1 MAIALGVRDDLP
13 AAELRRRARLE
24 QEARVACRMLALANA
39 LDGMSRA
46 EAAMRAGLDRQALR
60 DWVIRY
66 NAEGLAGLRDRPR
79 SGRRSFLDPAQRAA
93 LKALVLAGPDPE
105 TDGVSTWRAQDIRRL
120 VKTRFQQSYSENG
133 MLKVLHGLGLSWQ
146 KARPVHPSADHEA
159 QEAFKKNL
167 PGADR
172 RPRRAATAGA
182 ARDLVP
188 G

>member
-1 MAIALGVRDDLP
+1 MAIALRVRDDLP

-24 QEARVACRMLALANA
+24 TDGRVACRMLALANA

-46 EAAMRAGLDRQALR
+46 EAATRAGLDRQALR

-66 NAEGLAGLRDRPR
+66 NAEGVAGRRDRPR
-79 SGRRSFLDPAQRAA
+79 SGRRGLLDPAQREE

-105 TDGVSTWRAQDIRRL
+105 ADGVSSWRAQDIRRL
-120 VKTRFQQSYSENG
+120 VKARFQQNYSENG
-133 MLKVLHGLGLSWQ
+133 MLKVRHGLGLSWQ
-146 KARPVHPSADHEA
+146 KARPAHPAADRAA
-159 QEAFKKNL
+159 QETFKKNL

>member
-1 MAIALGVRDDLP
+1 MAIALAVRDDLP

-24 QEARVACRMLALANA
+24 KDGRVACRMLALANA

-46 EAAMRAGLDRQALR
+46 EAATQVGLDRQALR

-66 NAEGLAGLRDRPR
+66 NAEGVEGLRDRPR
-79 SGRRSFLDPAQRAA
+79 SGRRSFLDPAQREE

-120 VKTRFQQSYSENG
+120 VKTRFQQNYSENG
-133 MLKVLHGLGLSWQ
+133 ILKVLHGLGLSWQ
-146 KARPVHPSADHEA
+146 KARPVHPAADREA
-159 QEAFKKNL
+159 QAAFKKNL
-167 PGADR
+167 PGAGR
-172 RPRRAATAGA
+172 RPRPAATAGA